1 VRTALHPSPWQIVP
15 HCGHAGNAAALIAAV
30 RQTYRAALPRFLLPP
45 HSPRPMRWRQLTGA
59 PIESP

>member
-1 VRTALHPSPWQIVP
+1 VRTALHPSPLRIVQ

-45 HSPRPMRWRQLTGA
+45 HSAPRPCAGA
-59 PIESP
+59 N